1 MIKGFQQWI
10 NEHEENSDA
19 RQNLEDI
26 QRLFDLGLIDRL
38 DYVRSTKRI
47 DPTGW
52 IDRLLQEL
60 ESRHTAEPD
69 IWGKPALN
77 QTPYNTIEFTLS
89 SDMVNMPEEHY
100 NNYEYALLWAEPVTV
115 VVYLDED
122 SHLELRAGYANQDF
136 KEEYGNEE
144 DQYDAT
150 WSYSGQTVIH
160 TIEDILTI
168 ISEFNDE
175 IDADTI
181 EDSLVWSHD

>member
-10 NEHEENSDA
+10 NENEETPGQETTD
-19 RQNLEDI
+19 DI
-26 QRLFDLGLIDRL
+26 QRLLDLGLIDRF
-38 DYVRSTKRI
+38 DYVRSNKRI
-47 DPTGW
+47 DPIGW

-115 VVYLDED
+115 VVYLGGD
-122 SHLELRAGYANQDF
+122 SHLELRASYANQDF
-136 KEEYGNEE
+136 EEEYGNEE

-150 WSYSGQTVIH
+150 WSYDGQTVIH
-160 TIEDILTI
+160 TVDDILTI

-175 IDADTI
+175 VDSYTI
-181 EDSLVWSHD
+181 EDSPNWSHD